1 MNLSNN
7 FWKWMWIAAAAFN
20 IIMGFFIVFL
30 TRWSFALSYD
40 PSGDVANPMALR
52 LWRDF
57 GIFVLMIGVGYYLVS
72 RDLTRNSSLV
82 LLGIA
87 AKAFDVI
94 VLSLRFAT
102 GLANAIVL
110 VPAIID
116 GLFMLLF
123 ILFLYKIRSADVE
136 S

>member
-1 MNLSNN
+1 
-7 FWKWMWIAAAAFN
+7 MWIAAAAFN
-20 IIMGFFIVFL
+20 LVMGFFIVFL
-30 TRWSFALSYD
+30 TDWSFALSYG
-40 PSGDVANPMALR
+40 PSGDVDNPMALR

-72 RDLTRNSSLV
+72 RDLTRNNSLV

-94 VLSLRFAT
+94 ALSLRFAM

-116 GLFMLLF
+116 GLFMLMF
-123 ILFLYKIRSADVE
+123 ILFLYQLRSAEVE
-136 S
+136 G